1 MRRAFVAKEN
11 FDFSHREIG
20 RAEVDEFEQRITEVV
35 FAFESE
41 SNDANTIGTTGSLYI
56 PQNISLKE
64 RSFLRP
70 DHPSDHLAQGWR
82 FTIEKPKQA
91 QMHFGFDES
100 DREDSDQHSSGGQI
114 SEIEEVPEDGN
125 QNGQLQDDDDI
136 LPAPESR
143 Q

>member
-20 RAEVDEFEQRITEVV
+20 RAEVDEYEQRITDVV

-64 RSFLRP
+64 RSFLQP

-91 QMHFGFDES
+91 QMHFGFNES
-100 DREDSDQHSSGGQI
+100 EEDWQNSGGQV

-125 QNGQLQDDDDI
+125 
-136 LPAPESR
+136 
-143 Q
+143 